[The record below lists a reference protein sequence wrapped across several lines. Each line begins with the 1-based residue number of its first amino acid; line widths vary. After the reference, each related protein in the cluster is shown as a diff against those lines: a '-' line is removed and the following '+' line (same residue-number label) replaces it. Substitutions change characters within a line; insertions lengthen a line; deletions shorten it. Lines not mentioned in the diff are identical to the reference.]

1 MHRESFCLSSLL
13 FVFIYR
19 FENPQRHLRDYGV
32 AVGFDR
38 LAAPC
43 RKGNSVQSGG
53 KPIIWATYRGFSRE
67 PFPVRDGCEIMTS
80 WTTPL
85 FRFA

>member
-38 LAAPC
+38 PAGPRGRQVEAAD
-43 RKGNSVQSGG
+43 
-53 KPIIWATYRGFSRE
+53 AAE
-67 PFPVRDGCEIMTS
+67 
-80 WTTPL
+80 
-85 FRFA
+85 